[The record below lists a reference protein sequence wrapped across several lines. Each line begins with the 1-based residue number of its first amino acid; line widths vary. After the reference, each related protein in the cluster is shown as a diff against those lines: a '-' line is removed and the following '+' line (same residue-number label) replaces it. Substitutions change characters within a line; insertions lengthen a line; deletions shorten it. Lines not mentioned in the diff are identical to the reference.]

1 MVFCGAHWSLL
12 FKRHLDRFSR
22 ICTMHRRAERTDPRY
37 VTSLAIGLNTV
48 HAMQPDDNDDDD
60 NDDDDKSAR

>member
-1 MVFCGAHWSLL
+1 
-12 FKRHLDRFSR
+12 
-22 ICTMHRRAERTDPRY
+22 MHRRAERTDPRY